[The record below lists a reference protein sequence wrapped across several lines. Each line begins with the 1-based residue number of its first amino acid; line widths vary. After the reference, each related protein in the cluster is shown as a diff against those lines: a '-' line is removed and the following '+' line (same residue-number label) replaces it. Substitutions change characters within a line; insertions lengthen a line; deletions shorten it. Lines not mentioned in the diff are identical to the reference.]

1 MTNPWGALDNAAANK
16 NLYLDPAV
24 IGTVNTVYERYEES
38 LETLIKN
45 SLDETTEYFGTAAN
59 PLAVLVQKLFE
70 ARGKELTDYATEQLS
85 QSQAFIKTA
94 RDAAEAMR
102 SSQND

>member
-1 MTNPWGALDNAAANK
+1 MTNPWGGLDAATTK
-16 NLYLDPAV
+16 KQLYLDPKV
-24 IGTVNTVYERYEES
+24 ISTINTVYEPYEET
-38 LETLIKN
+38 LETLIRN
-45 SLDETTEYFGTAAN
+45 SLDETTDYFGTSAN
-59 PLAVLVQKLFE
+59 PLAVLVQKLFD

-102 SSQND
+102 SNQND